1 MTNIYRYKF
10 TDVFTNELSKFSKIH
25 QYDDRKVFKD
35 AWNNWVDENTEL
47 VDTEVRRL
55 SNMNY
60 DGDVLEKMFKSARY
74 YFRKKTT
81 EKKEPQKRRAY
92 IGVKKELLDAMD
104 DYISQNM
111 VEKPS
116 NGFEDFCNSNKMVI
130 QYEVNNLVKSGVTDV
145 EEIHDKIK
153 KTFKNRYFM
162 LISK

>member
-1 MTNIYRYKF
+1 
-10 TDVFTNELSKFSKIH
+10 
-25 QYDDRKVFKD
+25 VFKD
-35 AWNNWVDENTEL
+35 AWNAWVNENTEL

-92 IGVKKELLDAMD
+92 IGVQKELLDAMD

-130 QYEVNNLVKSGVTDV
+130 QDEVDNLVKSGVTDV

>member
-10 TDVFTNELSKFSKIH
+10 TDDFTNNLHNFAKIH
-25 QYDDRKVFKD
+25 QYDERKVFKE
-35 AWNNWVDENTEL
+35 AWNTWVEENTEL

-92 IGVKKELLDAMD
+92 IGVQKELLDAMD

-130 QYEVNNLVKSGVTDV
+130 QVEVDNLVKSGVTDV

>member
-1 MTNIYRYKF
+1 
-10 TDVFTNELSKFSKIH
+10 
-25 QYDDRKVFKD
+25 VFKD
-35 AWNNWVDENTEL
+35 AWNSWVNENTEL

-92 IGVKKELLDAMD
+92 IGVQKELLDAMD

-130 QYEVNNLVKSGVTDV
+130 QDEVDNLVKSGVTDV